1 MSLSKVATSQHHK
14 SRHFSLMKIA
24 VLAPVAWRTPPRHY
38 GPWEQMA
45 SNLTEGLVNSG
56 LDVTL
61 FATGDSITDGN
72 LDSVIEI
79 GYEEDRN
86 QDAKVVE
93 CLHISNLMEKAGDF
107 DIIHNHYDFL
117 PLSYSGLIKT
127 PLITTIHG
135 FSSEKILRVY
145 QKYNAIGNYVS
156 ISNSNRHSSLSYM
169 ATVYNGL
176 NTKGFDF
183 NDQPDD
189 YLLFFGRI
197 HPDKG
202 TAEAIQIALKTNRK
216 LIIAG
221 IVQDSEY
228 FREKVEPFLKGD
240 IEFIGSAGPE
250 KRNEL
255 LRNAL
260 ALLHPISFEEPFGLS
275 VAEAMLCG
283 TPVIAFNKGSMPEL
297 INDGQTG
304 FLVNNVEEAANAV
317 QDLPGI
323 ERLTCR
329 NWAMERFSQRKM
341 VEDYIALYHK
351 IL

>member
-1 MSLSKVATSQHHK
+1 
-14 SRHFSLMKIA
+14 MKIA

-45 SNLTEGLVNSG
+45 SNLTEGLVENKIE
-56 LDVTL
+56 VTL
-61 FATGDSITDGN
+61 FATGDSVTAGQ
-72 LDSVIEI
+72 LDSVIAE
-79 GYEEDRN
+79 GYEEDRT

-93 CLHISNLMEKAGDF
+93 CLHISNLMEKSGNF

-117 PLSYSGLIKT
+117 PLSFSGLIKT

-135 FSSEKILRVY
+135 FSSEKILKVY
-145 QKYNAIGNYVS
+145 QKYNSIGNYVS
-156 ISNSNRHSSLSYM
+156 ISNANRHSSLKYL

-176 NTKGFDF
+176 NPEGFDF
-183 NDQPDD
+183 NAQPSD

-202 TAEAIQIALKTNRK
+202 TAEAIQIAIKTKKK

-228 FREKVEPFLKGD
+228 FREKVEPYLKGD

-250 KRNEL
+250 KRNDL

-297 INDGQTG
+297 INDGKTG
-304 FLVNNVEEAANAV
+304 FLVSSVDEAVDAV
-317 QDLPGI
+317 RDLINIDRQACRTWAI
-323 ERLTCR
+323 E
-329 NWAMERFSQRKM
+329 MFSQKKM
-341 VEDYIALYHK
+341 VEDYIALYHQ
-351 IL
+351 ILQ